1 MALTN
6 TPETA
11 ADAKPATSVLPEPF
25 IGELEPFL
33 VYSRIDILANLRVL
47 IDQHVLATVYY
58 DHGASFIVTRFLA
71 INPEFEELIF
81 DLGPDGRN
89 NEKLLE
95 SSGLTVVAFLD
106 QIKVQFA
113 VNRAEL
119 TQYQGAPAFR
129 VRSPRSILRLQRRTA
144 FRARTL
150 VAPSPYILLSPTIDK
165 AGKTDTVRL
174 KVADISATGFAFV
187 TPMGRPILTAGMRL
201 PACLLELEPNHGFD
215 VDVEIRHISV
225 FRDGFGREMCRAGC
239 QLLRISGTTEMAIQ
253 RYVNQLAV
261 ARLKAT

>member
-71 INPEFEELIF
+71 LNPEFEELIF

-89 NEKLLE
+89 NEKLL
-95 SSGLTVVAFLD
+95 
-106 QIKVQFA
+106 
-113 VNRAEL
+113 AEL
-119 TQYQGAPAFR
+119 AGQSDRRAHFACVLVL
-129 VRSPRSILRLQRRTA
+129 VRSAEDPQPIIAEGEWHGTILDAQRGADGFGYDPLFYVPTHCQTA
-144 FRARTL
+144 AEL
-150 VAPSPYILLSPTIDK
+150 DGAIKNKLSHRGQAMQKLIT
-165 AGKTDTVRL
+165 
-174 KVADISATGFAFV
+174 
-187 TPMGRPILTAGMRL
+187 RL
-201 PACLLELEPNHGFD
+201 PAL
-215 VDVEIRHISV
+215 
-225 FRDGFGREMCRAGC
+225 
-239 QLLRISGTTEMAIQ
+239 
-253 RYVNQLAV
+253 
-261 ARLKAT
+261 